1 MEYYL
6 RDKSQAIKDK
16 VQKEF
21 IVDVQNLNQY
31 GKSKW

>member
-21 IVDVQNLNQY
+21 IVDVQNLTQY
-31 GKSKW
+31 GNGK

>member
-21 IVDVQNLNQY
+21 IVDVQNLTQY
-31 GKSKW
+31 GKSK